1 MAVNNTQD
9 LAKKFGGDEKN
20 TGKTD
25 VQISI
30 LTDRIRNL
38 TEHMKN
44 NKKDKHSRK
53 GLTDLVSKRRRLL
66 KYLMRTNLR
75 GYSDLIKELKI
86 RNIT

>member
-1 MAVNNTQD
+1 MAVNKTQD

-75 GYSDLIKELKI
+75 GYTDLIKELKI

>member
-1 MAVNNTQD
+1 MAVNKTQD

>member
-75 GYSDLIKELKI
+75 GYTDLIKELKV
-86 RNIT
+86 RNIA

>member
-1 MAVNNTQD
+1 MTAKQTAE

-20 TGKTD
+20 TGKAE

-30 LTDRIRNL
+30 LTSRIRSL
-38 TEHMKN
+38 TEHMKV

-66 KYLMRTNLR
+66 KYLMKKNLR
-75 GYSDLIKELKI
+75 RYTDVINELKI
-86 RNIT
+86 RNIS